1 MNFEISLIFYNFA
14 RLFGKIIKRLHKM
27 KLEQNRIDDLNLQ
40 LTLSVA
46 GEDYADNRKKK
57 LNDYRKKAEFKGFR
71 KGMVPMSLVEKL
83 YGQQARVDAVNDVI
97 AEGLNNF
104 INENNLRVLGEPLP
118 SEDTPHNDWSADNEF
133 VFKFDIA
140 QNPEVSFELSKEDE
154 VVYYTITA
162 TEAAKKEMK
171 ENLLRQYG
179 NLEEGDA
186 AKEEDFIIVDF
197 EQGET
202 KVEGTYVAIRNVAE
216 AVRSTFVGVKAGDV
230 LDVNV
235 NEAFE
240 NETDRSSMLKI
251 NKAELANLDPM
262 FKMTVR
268 NVKTFVSAP
277 LVEETFEKIFG
288 VKTEAEF
295 DAKIEEKL
303 RAEYSQEADFR
314 FSKDAKNFLLEKA
327 NVAIA
332 EDFLKRW
339 VYVVNEGKF
348 TMEDIEKDWA
358 LFIVDYKWQM
368 VRNYL
373 MKKYDVK
380 IEEADLLASAKGF
393 AAYQFAM
400 YGMNNVPEEQLEAF
414 AKNILSQEEQGRRI
428 LDQVENEKTF
438 AAVREVVTLK
448 KKKISVEKFREL
460 N

>member
-1 MNFEISLIFYNFA
+1 
-14 RLFGKIIKRLHKM
+14 M
-27 KLEQNRIDDLNLQ
+27 KLEQNRIDDLNLEV
-40 LTLSVA
+40 TLSVTA
-46 GEDYADNRKKK
+46 EDYADSRKKK

-71 KGMVPMSLVEKL
+71 KGMVPMSLVEKM
-83 YGQQARVDAVNDVI
+83 YGQSALVDSVNDVI
-97 AEGLNNF
+97 SEGLNNF
-104 INENNLRVLGEPLP
+104 IHENNLRVLGEPLP
-118 SEDTPHNDWSADNEF
+118 SEDQPETEWVAGNEF
-133 VFKFDIA
+133 TFKFDIA
-140 QNPEVSFELSKEDE
+140 ENPEVSFELSKDDE
-154 VVYYTITA
+154 IIYYTITV
-162 TEAAKKEMK
+162 TEAAKNEMK
-171 ENLLRQYG
+171 NNLLRQYG
-179 NLEEGDA
+179 SLEEGEA

-202 KVEGTYVAIRNVAE
+202 KVEGTYVALRNVAE
-216 AVRSTFVGVKAGDV
+216 AARKSFVGVKPGDV

-240 NETDRSSMLKI
+240 NETDRASMLKV
-251 NKAELANLDPM
+251 NKDELANLDPM
-262 FKMTVR
+262 FKMTVK
-268 NVKTFVSAP
+268 NVKTFVNAP
-277 LVEETFEKIFG
+277 LTEETFEKIFG

-295 DAKIEEKL
+295 DAKVEERI

-314 FSKDAKNFLLEKA
+314 FSKDAKTYLLEKA
-327 NVAIA
+327 GVNVA
-332 EDFLKRW
+332 EKFLKRW
-339 VYVVNEGKF
+339 VFVVNEGKF
-348 TMEDIEKDWA
+348 TMEDIEKDWD

-373 MKKYDVK
+373 MQKYNVK

-400 YGMNNVPEEQLEAF
+400 YGMNNVPEEHLEAF

>member
-1 MNFEISLIFYNFA
+1 
-14 RLFGKIIKRLHKM
+14 M
-27 KLEQNRIDDLNLQ
+27 KLEQNRIDDLNLE
-40 LTLSVA
+40 LTITVA
-46 GEDYADNRKKK
+46 AEDYAENRKKR

-71 KGMVPMSLVEKL
+71 KGMVPMSLVEKM
-83 YGQQARVDAVNDVI
+83 YGPSALVDSVNDVV
-97 AEGLNNF
+97 ASELNNF
-104 INENNLRVLGEPLP
+104 ISENKLRVLGEPLP
-118 SEDTPHNDWSADNEF
+118 SEDQPETEWVAGNEF
-133 VFKFDIA
+133 TFKFDIA
-140 QNPEVSFELSKEDE
+140 ENPEISFELSKDDE
-154 VVYYTITA
+154 VTYYTITV
-162 TEAAKKEMK
+162 TEAAKNEMK
-171 ENLLRQYG
+171 DNLLRQYG
-179 NLEEGDA
+179 SLEEGES

-202 KVEGTYVAIRNVAE
+202 KVEGTYVALRNVAE
-216 AVRSTFVGVKAGDV
+216 TARKSFVGVKPGDV

-240 NETDRSSMLKI
+240 NETDRASMLKV
-251 NKAELANLDPM
+251 NKDELATLDPM
-262 FKMTVR
+262 FKMTVK
-268 NVKTFVSAP
+268 NVKTFVNAP
-277 LVEETFEKIFG
+277 LTEETFEKIFG

-295 DAKIEEKL
+295 DAKVEERI
-303 RAEYSQEADFR
+303 RAEYAQEADFR
-314 FSKDAKNFLLEKA
+314 FSKDAKTYLLEKA
-327 NVAIA
+327 DVTIA
-332 EDFLKRW
+332 EKFLKRW
-339 VYVVNEGKF
+339 VYVVNDGKF

-368 VRNYL
+368 VRSYL
-373 MKKYDVK
+373 MNMYNVK

>member
-1 MNFEISLIFYNFA
+1 
-14 RLFGKIIKRLHKM
+14 M
-27 KLEQNRIDDLNLQ
+27 KLEQNRIDDLNLEV
-40 LTLSVA
+40 TLSVTA
-46 GEDYADNRKKK
+46 EDYADNRKKK

-71 KGMVPMSLVEKL
+71 KGMVPMSLVEKM
-83 YGQQARVDAVNDVI
+83 YGQSALVDSVNDVI
-97 AEGLNNF
+97 SEGLNNF
-104 INENNLRVLGEPLP
+104 IHENNLRVLGEPLP
-118 SEDTPHNDWSADNEF
+118 SEGQPETDWVAGNEF
-133 VFKFDIA
+133 TFKFDIA
-140 QNPEVSFELSKEDE
+140 ENPEVSFDLSKDDE
-154 VVYYTITA
+154 VVYYTITV
-162 TEAAKKEMK
+162 TEAAKNEMK
-171 ENLLRQYG
+171 DNLLRQYG
-179 NLEEGDA
+179 SLEEGEA

-202 KVEGTYVAIRNVAE
+202 KVEGTYVALRNVAE
-216 AVRSTFVGVKAGDV
+216 AARASFVGVKPGDV

-240 NETDRSSMLKI
+240 NETDRASMLKV
-251 NKAELANLDPM
+251 NKDELATLDPM
-262 FKMTVR
+262 FKMTVK
-268 NVKTFVSAP
+268 NVKTFVNAP
-277 LVEETFEKIFG
+277 LTEETFEKIFG

-295 DAKIEEKL
+295 DAKVEERI
-303 RAEYSQEADFR
+303 RAEYAQEADFR
-314 FSKDAKNFLLEKA
+314 FSKDAKAFLLEKA
-327 NVAIA
+327 NVNLA
-332 EDFLKRW
+332 EKFLKRW

-348 TMEDIEKDWA
+348 SMEDIEKDWEY
-358 LFIVDYKWQM
+358 FIADYKWQM
-368 VRNYL
+368 VRGFL
-373 MKKYDVK
+373 MNKYNVK